1 MQQNAIGFSITVA
14 VLALSPPRGSFLG
27 VYYRSPV
34 TLIYNMLMD
43 EYISTSLLCLT
54 DSSLAMW
61 CTIKPQFRNQ
71 IQTNEEVRGRRLAR
85 RRIRFRCP
93 GRPDGKGQKPRAT
106 STLVLMQLRVN
117 LWVGRVS
124 YNTYFIYLGIL

>member
-43 EYISTSLLCLT
+43 EYIFTSLLCLT
-54 DSSLAMW
+54 ES
-61 CTIKPQFRNQ
+61 
-71 IQTNEEVRGRRLAR
+71 
-85 RRIRFRCP
+85 P
-93 GRPDGKGQKPRAT
+93 GDVVHDKTTVPE
-106 STLVLMQLRVN
+106 S
-117 LWVGRVS
+117 
-124 YNTYFIYLGIL
+124 NTDE